1 MKYILAA
8 ILLISTV
15 GCSNQQPQPQG
26 RKFVVRQAM
35 KLELI
40 LDGQPCSLLVSPGD
54 EIIILSEFK
63 KVGQEKDKIVAQ
75 K

>member
-1 MKYILAA
+1 MKY
-8 ILLISTV
+8 LLIAVLLLT
-15 GCSNQQPQPQG
+15 GCGQTTTPEKQG
-26 RKFVVRQAM
+26 TKFVVRQAM